1 MTRLD
6 PCSPTNGS
14 ASEFNAGGAVEGG
27 VEYHEL
33 VIGLRAQLPGIEV
46 SLELAVHANQLWV
59 GVGVLKARQCRRSP
73 AVAERSEVEAA
84 ALAWGPGSGIAVR
97 SAKSVKGQR
106 HALDIH
112 IDAGRVTLA
121 LRPGDGDVEAELV
134 IEGRTFDAGSKAIGV
149 RFPLSFPCLST
160 HEARGARVTHER
172 SEEQGTGG
180 EDARI
185 FGLKIDHP
193 GMVHLDEAVRPK
205 EGLRRIGRR
214 GFPLRDLHLR
224 IEAFEVKLDVLGQI
238 VGHLAEEL
246 VGILLFYKV
255 VELGELEAA
264 GAVVVRIS
272 ELFTARVSD
281 PADNSDCPSVCVS
294 DAKREDRSRVSDAR
308 IAALGVGG
316 EGTHGPVEVT
326 QAHFAPALILGC
338 RGEVPAVIAA
348 APDDA
353 SLVLPIG
360 FFESLTGNAGLDTF
374 EVFPGD
380 EVHDPGNGVRAV
392 ERRCAILENLKA
404 ANSDAGDCADIHA
417 DVGVCHVA
425 TSVDQHQRAGRAEAP
440 QVNGVNAFVTLTA
453 GTVKLVR
460 FGQVTVRNIEVSHH
474 LSNGGVSDIHE
485 VLLANHIDGQ
495 GRVLRGATDKGAGDY
510 HLFNRLLR
518 ENHGGCGQNG
528 GR

>member
-1 MTRLD
+1 M
-6 PCSPTNGS
+6 
-14 ASEFNAGGAVEGG
+14 
-27 VEYHEL
+27 
-33 VIGLRAQLPGIEV
+33 RAQLPGIKP

-59 GVGVLKARQCRRSP
+59 GVGVLEARQCRRSP

-84 ALAWGPGSGIAVR
+84 ALAWGPGSGVAVG

-121 LRPGDGDVEAELV
+121 LRPGDGDVEAQLV

-172 SEEQGTGG
+172 CEEQGCVW

-185 FGLKIDHP
+185 LGLKIDHP
-193 GMVHLDEAVRPK
+193 GMVHLDEAVRTK

-264 GAVVVRIS
+264 SAVVVRIS
-272 ELFTARVSD
+272 KLFAAGVRNTADD
-281 PADNSDCPSVCVS
+281 PDVPGGAN
-294 DAKREDRSRVSDAR
+294 AEGEDRSRVSDAR

-316 EGTHGPVEVT
+316 EGTHRPVEVA
-326 QAHFAPALILGC
+326 QAHFAPTLILSCCGY
-338 RGEVPAVIAA
+338 VPAVIAA
-348 APDDA
+348 TPYDA
-353 SLVLPIG
+353 GLVLAIG

-392 ERRCAILENLKA
+392 ERRCAILEDLKA
-404 ANSDAGDCADIHA
+404 ADSDAGNCADIYA

-425 TSVDQHQRAGRAEAP
+425 TSVDQHQRAGRAEAT
-440 QVNGVNAFVTLTA
+440 QVNGVDAFVTLTA
-453 GTVKLVR
+453 GTVELVG
-460 FGQVTVRNIEVSHH
+460 FGQVTVRNIEVSYH
-474 LSNGGVSDIHE
+474 LSDGGISNIHE

-510 HLFNRLLR
+510 HLFDRLLR